1 MNTALTK
8 SVALRETLP
17 TVFGYIGIG
26 IAFGVLGHAAGL
38 SLGLV
43 VLMSLITYAGSAQ
56 FVAVS
61 MLAGGSSILSII
73 LAVFLINSRF
83 ILMSMSVAQY
93 FKKESTMKNIVLASL
108 LTDESYALAMNKVNY
123 TQGQLSFEWLNT
135 VNLISYGI
143 WAGASGLGAWLGT
156 TIRHPEALGLDFALV
171 AMFIGLVYL
180 QLISDRQ
187 LGYGLQ
193 LVMIGLTLVLVYGAL
208 IFIPKNFVVLVV
220 TLLACGIGVLL
231 KHVRN

>member
-143 WAGASGLGAWLGT
+143 GRGLPGWELG
-156 TIRHPEALGLDFALV
+156 
-171 AMFIGLVYL
+171 
-180 QLISDRQ
+180 
-187 LGYGLQ
+187 
-193 LVMIGLTLVLVYGAL
+193 
-208 IFIPKNFVVLVV
+208 
-220 TLLACGIGVLL
+220 
-231 KHVRN
+231 

>member
-1 MNTALTK
+1 MNKALTQ
-8 SVALRETLP
+8 SVAVRETLP

-38 SLGLV
+38 SIGLV
-43 VLMSLITYAGSAQ
+43 ILMSLITYAGSAQ

-61 MLAGGSSILSII
+61 MLAGGSSILSIV

-93 FKKESTMKNIVLASL
+93 FKEDSLVKNIILGSL

-123 TQGQLSFEWLNT
+123 TQGKLSFTWLNT
-135 VNLISYGI
+135 VNLISYAI
-143 WAGASGLGAWLGT
+143 WAAASGLGAWLGT
-156 TIRHPEALGLDFALV
+156 TIQNPEALGLDFALV

-193 LVMIGLTLVLVYGAL
+193 LVMIGVTLLLVYGAL
-208 IFIPKNFVVLVV
+208 IVVPKNFVVLVV
-220 TLLACGIGVLL
+220 TLIGCGIGVIL